1 MHKNGIVLKSF
12 LFFLLFFWLP
22 VFAWGHIN
30 VSPEQAKAMI
40 DTNNELIVI
49 DVREPGEYCG
59 VNGHIPGALNYPWNS
74 GVLQAHFGELPVDA
88 DILVVC
94 GSGTRSNYAADFLDS
109 QGHSHVYDMTGGMNA
124 WTYERVRCFDTDID
138 GINDDLD
145 NCPAIANTGQEDA
158 DDDKRGDVCDNCPNN
173 FNRHQIDCDTDGT
186 GDVCDADTVDQDGD
200 GVDDGDGAGHG
211 CDNCLATSNNDQSD
225 FYPPA
230 GNGCGDACE
239 CEGNFD
245 NDLDVD
251 GTDASTFK
259 MDFGRS
265 KIVDPC
271 TNALPCDGDIECD
284 TDVDGTNASQFK
296 MDFGRSKMINPCPNG
311 VTVPWCLYP

>member
-1 MHKNGIVLKSF
+1 MDKNGMSLKSF
-12 LFFLLFFWLP
+12 FFFLVFFWLP
-22 VFAWGHIN
+22 VFAWGHTD
-30 VSPEQAKAMI
+30 VSTAQAKAMI
-40 DTNNELIVI
+40 DSNNDLIVI

-94 GSGTRSNYAADFLDS
+94 
-109 QGHSHVYDMTGGMNA
+109 
-124 WTYERVRCFDTDID
+124 WTYERVRCVDTDID

-145 NCPAIANTGQEDA
+145 NCPAIANAGQEDA
-158 DDDKRGDVCDNCPNN
+158 DDDERGDACDNCPNN
-173 FNRHQIDCDTDGT
+173 YNRHQIDCDTDGT

-200 GVDDGDGAGHG
+200 GVDDGEGAGHG
-211 CDNCLATSNNDQSD
+211 CDNCPATPNNDQSD
-225 FYPPA
+225 SYPSG